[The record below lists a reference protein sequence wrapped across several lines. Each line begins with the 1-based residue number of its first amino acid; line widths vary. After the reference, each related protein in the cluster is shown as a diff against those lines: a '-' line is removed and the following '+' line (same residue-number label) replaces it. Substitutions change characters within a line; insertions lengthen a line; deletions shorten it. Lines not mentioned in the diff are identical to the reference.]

1 MRWPTLE
8 FMKLGVARVGPALNA
23 RLQLRSAEFRGN
35 RVTLRGRAVISN
47 GGRITLGDRV
57 RLVSTVATLELATL
71 PGGHLEIG
79 DNVFINYGCSLA
91 SSNHVKIG
99 NDCLIGSHVMIMDS
113 DFHRVE
119 DKSWDTSGVPII
131 IEDRVWIG
139 NRSIVLKGVRVGHDA
154 VVAAGSVVTHDVPPR
169 TVVAG
174 VPARVVRTF

>member
-1 MRWPTLE
+1 MGLSRLQQIQ
-8 FMKLGVARVGPALNA
+8 LGLTRFGPALNA
-23 RLQLRSAEFRGN
+23 RLQLRTAKFRSG
-35 RVTLRGRAVISN
+35 RVTLQGRAAISN
-47 GGRITLGDRV
+47 DGRITLGDRV

-91 SSNHVKIG
+91 SSDHVKIG
-99 NDCLIGSHVMIMDS
+99 NDCLIGSHVMIMDC

-119 DKSWDTSGVPII
+119 DKAWDTSGVPIL

-139 NRSIVLKGVRVGHDA
+139 NRAIVLKGVRIGHDS
-154 VVAAGSVVTHDVPPR
+154 VVAAGSVVTKDVPPR

-174 VPARVVRTF
+174 NPARVVRSF